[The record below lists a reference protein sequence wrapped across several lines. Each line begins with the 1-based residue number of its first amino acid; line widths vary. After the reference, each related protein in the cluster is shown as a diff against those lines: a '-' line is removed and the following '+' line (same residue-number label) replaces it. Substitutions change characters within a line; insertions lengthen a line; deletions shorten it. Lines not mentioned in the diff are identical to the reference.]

1 MHLQVDIITADEAA
15 YKKMGSALDTMTRR
29 ASNNTVKSKSQRFG
43 RDAQMNK
50 FTEKFSE
57 SVVTSRSVPLVFTK
71 RKKPSKMGPEVC
83 STWVL
88 LRWFY
93 WL

>member
-1 MHLQVDIITADEAA
+1 VHLQVDIITGDEAA
-15 YKKMGSALDTMTRR
+15 YKKMGSALGSMGQR
-29 ASNNTVKSKSQRFG
+29 AVKSKSQRFG

-83 STWVL
+83 SNMGVL
-88 LRWFY
+88 CERWFY